1 MKKVYNIIMRP
12 PPILVIVVL
21 AVCLLTSTSWGAD
34 TLQVLNPGDTLIAKK
49 SSIIMSQPQFQQVV
63 SDKQQLKTDSIIVS
77 QDSILLY
84 NARIKDSI
92 IAVTDI
98 LEDSISNKYRALYL
112 ASATHEAKLES
123 TPWYDSKLIWFLL
136 GFIGSLFIAEEV
148 NYLK

>member
-1 MKKVYNIIMRP
+1 
-12 PPILVIVVL
+12 
-21 AVCLLTSTSWGAD
+21 
-34 TLQVLNPGDTLIAKK
+34 
-49 SSIIMSQPQFQQVV
+49 MSQPQFQRVV

-123 TPWYDSKLIWFLL
+123 TPWYDTKLIWFLL